1 MKTIKA
7 GVNTTRVHWLVEE
20 LQTLG
25 IQDII
30 VTEHFKPLSQ
40 ISHMM
45 LVCDDYKVSD
55 VKRIIH
61 KIGTCGNAVDH
72 YVFVEDFKSLP
83 ATQAAFQNGIN
94 IFNPIQIK

>member
-1 MKTIKA
+1 MKSIKA

-20 LQTLG
+20 LQSLG

-40 ISHMM
+40 ISRMV
-45 LVCDDYKVSD
+45 LVCEDDKVAA
-55 VKRIIH
+55 VKKIIH

-72 YVFVEDFKSLP
+72 YVFVDDYINLPSANANISQNNNLFYPKS
-83 ATQAAFQNGIN
+83 
-94 IFNPIQIK
+94 